1 MTSAMEL
8 LSPSTMEQ
16 PVAPQ
21 SNTEAWLSFYPPL
34 KVDEI
39 AGDLEGWLA
48 ARRPRRP
55 DVPSSAAAP
64 ATDGNGTGAS
74 SEPVELILY
83 VSSHSPHCAAAIRTV
98 KKVLSRFERSKVRLT
113 VRDLRED
120 PTGGIEDNVA
130 FTPTLVRRSPTPRT
144 FILGHMSNPN
154 LLLDLLAEC
163 ED

>member
-1 MTSAMEL
+1 
-8 LSPSTMEQ
+8 MEQ
-16 PVAPQ
+16 PVIPQ
-21 SNTEAWLSFYPPL
+21 SDSESWLSFYRPL
-34 KVDEI
+34 DVDEI
-39 AGDLEGWLA
+39 AGDLDVRLA
-48 ARRPRRP
+48 ARRPRRRDGP
-55 DVPSSAAAP
+55 FSASAP
-64 ATDGNGTGAS
+64 ATDGDGTGAP

-98 KKVLSRFERSKVRLT
+98 KKVLSRFERSRVRLT
-113 VRDLRED
+113 VRDLNED